1 MASLE
6 MSQIKPELCLMVS
19 KEVSNNLIIV
29 INLNSSSIFFNR
41 SDFLIRAKIF
51 FELSKIIYS
60 TYFFLI
66 NLKISLLR
74 PEKVRTDGIVQP
86 DRWTVCPL
94 VQPFS
99 HFIFCRVYELNTIW
113 CFWFLFVFSSC
124 MHLFVYAE
132 QYYPSFVQQAL
143 DFVDLLFVF
152 RVSIK
157 QTHIF
162 VLDLNLCLSLSTRRT
177 IIKWLII

>member
-1 MASLE
+1 
-6 MSQIKPELCLMVS
+6 MVS

-74 PEKVRTDGIVQP
+74 PEKVRTDGIV
-86 DRWTVCPL
+86 
-94 VQPFS
+94 
-99 HFIFCRVYELNTIW
+99 
-113 CFWFLFVFSSC
+113 
-124 MHLFVYAE
+124 
-132 QYYPSFVQQAL
+132 
-143 DFVDLLFVF
+143 
-152 RVSIK
+152 
-157 QTHIF
+157 
-162 VLDLNLCLSLSTRRT
+162 
-177 IIKWLII
+177 